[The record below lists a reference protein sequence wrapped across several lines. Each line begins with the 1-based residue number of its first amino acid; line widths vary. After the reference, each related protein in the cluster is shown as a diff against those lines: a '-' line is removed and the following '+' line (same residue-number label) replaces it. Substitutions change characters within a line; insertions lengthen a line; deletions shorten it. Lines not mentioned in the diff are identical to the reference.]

1 MKAFGVIFILISIG
15 LGIGTS
21 YDTFSDRINLAQE
34 RQFERSMIRE
44 MFANNIDAA
53 IQWKQLY
60 DYYYSQRLIKTLC
73 FAIPCGVLFIASII
87 CFAASSLQVR
97 QTQKETK

>member
-44 MFANNIDAA
+44 MF
-53 IQWKQLY
+53 
-60 DYYYSQRLIKTLC
+60 LI
-73 FAIPCGVLFIASII
+73 
-87 CFAASSLQVR
+87 
-97 QTQKETK
+97 